1 MKHGGAHAPGAP
13 PVPTPMNSIVNA
25 LESILVKRFTRKSL
39 TSDPEQR
46 IERSEMNDH
55 DQPLFN
61 NIDQVAST
69 CITSWFTE
77 RQP

>member
-1 MKHGGAHAPGAP
+1 MLILSWCPEQN
-13 PVPTPMNSIVNA
+13 MSNSIVNA
-25 LESILVKRFTRKSL
+25 LESVLGKRFTRKSL

-69 CITSWFTE
+69 CITSSFTE